1 MRKLIPTVAAG
12 LLVMGT
18 TAWAADNNSPGASGN
33 APGHEKQQTGKMQGS
48 PNAAGFK
55 RDDATG
61 STGTAGT
68 PGMSRSGTSNSTG
81 ANDAGSGSSP
91 GAKGSGS
98 GSR

>member
-1 MRKLIPTVAAG
+1 MRKLIPAVAAG
-12 LLVMGT
+12 LLLMGT
-18 TAWAADNNSPGASGN
+18 AAWATDNSPGASG
-33 APGHEKQQTGKMQGS
+33 HEKQTGKMQGS

-55 RDDATG
+55 KDDATG

-81 ANDAGSGSSP
+81 AHDAGSGSSP
-91 GAKGSGS
+91 GAKGAGS